1 MIKNI
6 KVSVI
11 VPVYNTEKYLYECLD
26 SLINQTLKDI
36 EIICIDDGST
46 DNSLKILNEYAKK
59 DRRIKVFTQENCG
72 QGAAR
77 NKGMDF
83 ACGEFIYF
91 MDSDDYI
98 DLDTLSVTY
107 NVCKEK
113 NLDIAIFQLLN
124 FDDTTGEFY
133 ETDDYNMEYLAEEF
147 GENIFNYRD
156 LSDLI
161 FKIAVSPCNKLFNRE
176 FILNS
181 GAKFPNGLKFEDNVF
196 YFKAILSAERMF
208 FIKKQFY
215 KRRRREGSTTSV
227 HDNKHIDIIEI
238 TDRVYNIFKELS
250 LLDEFSTRICNF
262 KFNGIWHWF
271 RQIDEE
277 YQIEFYLKIKQ
288 NFKLID
294 DDESL
299 SNFYMENL
307 TRRNKSFFKNI
318 LDSNNL
324 NEFNLLIEIFYLKND
339 IRSKNKKIKSLKKKN
354 QKLKKEV
361 KKLKK
366 LNGSIINSTSWKL
379 TSPFRKIVNIFK
391 KGLFIFKS

>member
-1 MIKNI
+1 M
-6 KVSVI
+6 
-11 VPVYNTEKYLYECLD
+11 
-26 SLINQTLKDI
+26 
-36 EIICIDDGST
+36 
-46 DNSLKILNEYAKK
+46 
-59 DRRIKVFTQENCG
+59 
-72 QGAAR
+72 
-77 NKGMDF
+77 
-83 ACGEFIYF
+83 
-91 MDSDDYI
+91 
-98 DLDTLSVTY
+98 
-107 NVCKEK
+107 
-113 NLDIAIFQLLN
+113 
-124 FDDTTGEFY
+124 
-133 ETDDYNMEYLAEEF
+133 
-147 GENIFNYRD
+147 
-156 LSDLI
+156 
-161 FKIAVSPCNKLFNRE
+161 
-176 FILNS
+176 
-181 GAKFPNGLKFEDNVF
+181 
-196 YFKAILSAERMF
+196 
-208 FIKKQFY
+208 
-215 KRRRREGSTTSV
+215 
-227 HDNKHIDIIEI
+227 
-238 TDRVYNIFKELS
+238 S

-324 NEFNLLIEIFYLKND
+324 NEFNLLMEIFYLKND